1 MNKMNSVLGTNI
13 SVLESYEQTYESLQV
28 QYFVQRCEISCSSAS
43 NTKVE
48 I

>member
-1 MNKMNSVLGTNI
+1 MNKMDSVLGTNI
-13 SVLESYEQTYESLQV
+13 SVLESYEQAYKSLQV
-28 QYFVQRCEISCSSAS
+28 QYFVQRCEISLSTAS